1 MKQPHEMRPGNRYA
15 RQGQARRT
23 LGDLIAS
30 KSALVAICQRCKHRR
45 LLYAPVLA
53 SRLGENFLVVNLPQ
67 HLRCAE
73 CNRHGA
79 AKVYESSAEPHRDSS
94 SSHVVRFSPT
104 RKYQGGSDL
113 HPKLSMFRASRVLS

>member
-53 SRLGENFLVVNLPQ
+53 SRLGENFLAADLPQ

-73 CNRHGA
+73 CKRHGTA
-79 AKVYESSAEPHRDSS
+79 RVYESSR
-94 SSHVVRFSPT
+94 
-104 RKYQGGSDL
+104 
-113 HPKLSMFRASRVLS
+113 